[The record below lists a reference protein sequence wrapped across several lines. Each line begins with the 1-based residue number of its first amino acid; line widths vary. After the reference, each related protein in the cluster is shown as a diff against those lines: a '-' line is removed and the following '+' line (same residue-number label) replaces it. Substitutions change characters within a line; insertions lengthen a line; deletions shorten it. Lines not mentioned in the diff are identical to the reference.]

1 MERRGGWYGMET
13 CVVDGAR
20 CVPLPARS
28 RAIYMLHG
36 HPRTSRFALM
46 YGVME
51 VASCGRVSLRRLRA
65 LSSTLLCHLS
75 AARSS
80 PHIPLR
86 SDVRGYGGGVLR
98 TRVSL
103 RRLRALSSSLL
114 CHLSAA
120 RSSPHISLRSDVRG
134 YGGGVL
140 RTRVLNVLGI
150 KSFIKDKTQINLR
163 LCFIEYKN

>member
-1 MERRGGWYGMET
+1 MYVVAIAETCVVDGASNCIERMLRGGEMERRGGWYGMET

-75 AARSS
+75 AAW
-80 PHIPLR
+80 
-86 SDVRGYGGGVLR
+86 
-98 TRVSL
+98 
-103 RRLRALSSSLL
+103 
-114 CHLSAA
+114 
-120 RSSPHISLRSDVRG
+120 SSPHISLRSDVRG

-140 RTRVLNVLGI
+140 RTGLPSETACLVQHVALPSIRCMVIPAHLASL
-150 KSFIKDKTQINLR
+150 
-163 LCFIEYKN
+163 